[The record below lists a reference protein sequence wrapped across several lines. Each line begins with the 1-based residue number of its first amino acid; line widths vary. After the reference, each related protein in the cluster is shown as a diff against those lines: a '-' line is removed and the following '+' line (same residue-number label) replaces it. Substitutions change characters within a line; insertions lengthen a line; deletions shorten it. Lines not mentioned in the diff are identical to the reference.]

1 MKSHC
6 LENLRFHQPLYKM
19 QGYYYEGKSSKPLFG
34 NHCIHKMQGYC
45 YEGKSSKPFQSHCLE
60 NLHFHQYIKYKNPF
74 TWILLGKSSKPLKPL
89 LQIFTFPLIQ
99 PLYIYT

>member
-34 NHCIHKMQGYC
+34 NPPIIV
-45 YEGKSSKPFQSHCLE
+45 
-60 NLHFHQYIKYKNPF
+60 YIKCKDIVTRENHPSHFKAIAWKIY
-74 TWILLGKSSKPLKPL
+74 
-89 LQIFTFPLIQ
+89 IFINT
-99 PLYIYT
+99 